1 MSGSS
6 VSLLFLELR
15 LPGRPLTIAGVI
27 LHDALDQSVVI
38 KMREHWE
45 GVAEPE
51 DQEVLSEYEC
61 GLRQLANELGAD
73 AFIDHLSSSFANT
86 VTVSPEYRVNRP
98 EGDKEHY
105 ATMLL
110 EKLRFDL

>member
-6 VSLLFLELR
+6 LGLLFLELR
-15 LPGRPLTIAGVI
+15 LPDRPLTIAGVI
-27 LHDALDQSVVI
+27 LHDTLDQSVVI

-45 GVAEPE
+45 GIAEPE

-61 GLRQLANELGAD
+61 GLRQLAHELGAE

-86 VTVSPEYRVNRP
+86 VSVSPEYRVNRP
-98 EGDKEHY
+98 QSDIEHY
-105 ATMLL
+105 AALLL
-110 EKLRFDL
+110 EKLKVDL